1 MARGQKLTAVSYIDI
16 DGVPILW
23 DSLSEEKK
31 KEYTQKIAE
40 NIGKTLSW
48 YLSENPDELASLKNY
63 AVNDEIERSVS

>member
-1 MARGQKLTAVSYIDI
+1 MARGQKITAVSYINI

-31 KEYTQKIAE
+31 QEYAQKIAE

-48 YLSENPDELASLKNY
+48 YLSENPDELASLKKY
-63 AVNDEIERSVS
+63 VVNEL

>member
-1 MARGQKLTAVSYIDI
+1 MARGQKITAVSYINI

-23 DSLSEEKK
+23 DSLPEEKK

-48 YLSENPDELASLKNY
+48 YLSENPDELASLKKY
-63 AVNDEIERSVS
+63 VVNES